1 VLFGF
6 YSVAPRNFQENSLI
20 KAKKGLKWLLICS
33 RLAFKFATKFAAK
46 IGAKINAKFVAE
58 IERSQP

>member
-1 VLFGF
+1 MQFGF
-6 YSVAPRNFQENSLI
+6 YSVAPRNPQENSQI
-20 KAKKGLKWLLICS
+20 KAEKGLKWLLICS

-46 IGAKINAKFVAE
+46 INAEFVAE